1 MIFFKHSLITITIL
15 VIAISVMPAIA
26 DVVDARSMNYLLL
39 LNDCIF
45 IIFIVFMYNIIK
57 LFRTYLLSD
66 TNYNYN
72 FLDQ

>member
-1 MIFFKHSLITITIL
+1 MIFFKLTITIL